1 MTLLAFGDSS
11 SLTKCGI
18 GLSDLQAKFPNTTF
32 NKTLVAANLT
42 DFGVVEVEEEAMPSA
57 SSSQYVKEKDPVF
70 ASGKWSK
77 GWEVVNFTADELTA
91 AENSKKKYRREERNK
106 LLAETDWTAS
116 SDLTMSDDWK
126 TYRQALR
133 DVPAQAGFPDTI
145 TWPTKPS

>member
-1 MTLLAFGDSS
+1 MTILAFGDTT
-11 SLTKCGI
+11 SLTQWPI
-18 GLSDLQAKFPNTTF
+18 GLSELRSKFPNTTF
-32 NKTLVAANLT
+32 NKTLIAANLT
-42 DFGVVEVEEEAMPSA
+42 DFGVVEVEEEDPPSFTT
-57 SSSQYVKEKDPVF
+57 SQYIKEKAPAF

-77 GWEVVNFTADELTA
+77 GWEVVNYTTSELTA
-91 AENSKKKYRREERNK
+91 IEDDKKATQRGNRDR

-133 DVPAQAGFPDTI
+133 DVPTQAGFPDTI

>member
-32 NKTLVAANLT
+32 NKTLDAAKLT
-42 DFGVVEVEEEAMPSA
+42 DFGVVEVEEEAIPST

-77 GWEVVNFTADELTA
+77 GWEVVSYTADELTA
-91 AENSKKKYRREERNK
+91 AENGRKDYQRDERNK

-116 SDLTMSDDWK
+116 SDVTMTDAMK

-133 DVPAQAGFPDTI
+133 DVPAQSGFPDTI